1 LRTAQIERRTNFVYA
16 CDGTPSRDYQLGL
29 TKTYSNK
36 LVNYMHKENYPIAFL
51 S

>member
-1 LRTAQIERRTNFVYA
+1 LR
-16 CDGTPSRDYQLGL
+16 DGLISRMRVMASRDYQLGL
-29 TKTYSNK
+29 IKTYPNK